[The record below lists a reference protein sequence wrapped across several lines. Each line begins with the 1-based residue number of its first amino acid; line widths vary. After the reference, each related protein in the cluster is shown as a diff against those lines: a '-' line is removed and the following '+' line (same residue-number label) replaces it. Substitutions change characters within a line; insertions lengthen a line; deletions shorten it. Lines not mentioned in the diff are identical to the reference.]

1 MLQGKHLLT
10 ALFAATFIFAASFAH
25 AQTGVDGGTGLFFV
39 DKAKTLGHKNYSIS
53 GFYSDLNYETAK
65 VNTDQTIL
73 SIPFTLG
80 ISDNLEV
87 SAVYRSVNIDPEGFQ
102 SVDGPADGLGKLKW
116 NFLNSEKYRIR
127 LAAIGLV
134 TLPFGSENKGLGTG
148 DTDLGVKL
156 ALDKEYDNITWHFNV
171 GFLDHKA
178 ENLDSVFLYGAGF
191 EWFATPNLSLIGE
204 VRGRSWS
211 DQVPMRDDNTTAGG
225 GIRYYVGD
233 WASVSAGYNS
243 WGGGTGERSPNAMW
257 TIGVT
262 FGRGLGQPRPASR
275 IEPIAEEEKPAE
287 PEAPAAPAPAPT
299 PAPEPAPEPEVITI
313 VLEGVHFKFDK
324 SDLTDEA
331 KEILQRNAEKL
342 KANPDVKVVVEGYTC
357 SIGSKG
363 YNYKL
368 GLRRAKSAKLYL
380 VKQMGVHP
388 DSMFVITSFG
398 EERPAHTNKTRAGRA
413 LNRRVDFVIQSR

>member
-10 ALFAATFIFAASFAH
+10 ALFAVTFLFLAPFAH

-39 DKAKTLGHKNYSIS
+39 DKAKTLGHKNFSVG
-53 GFYSDLNYETAK
+53 GFYSDLNYETNK
-65 VNTDQTIL
+65 INTDETIIA
-73 SIPFTLG
+73 IPFTLG
-80 ISDNLEV
+80 ISDNLEI
-87 SAVYRSVNIDPEGFQ
+87 SAVYRSADINPEGFQ
-102 SVDGPADGLGKLKW
+102 SVDGAADGLGKLKW
-116 NFLNSEKYRIR
+116 NFLNSKKHRIR

-134 TLPFGSENKGLGTG
+134 TLPFGSESKGLGTG

-156 ALDKEYDNITWHFNV
+156 ALDKEYDNITWHFNA
-171 GFLDHKA
+171 GYLNHKA

-191 EWFATPNLSLIGE
+191 EWFVASNLSLIGE
-204 VRGRSWS
+204 VSGRSWS
-211 DQVPMRDDNTTAGG
+211 DQVPLRDDNTMSGG

-233 WASVSAGYNS
+233 WASVSVGYNS
-243 WGGGTGERSPNAMW
+243 WDGGSGEKSPNSLW
-257 TIGVT
+257 TIGIT
-262 FGRGLGQPRPASR
+262 FGRGLGQPRPAGAR
-275 IEPIAEEEKPAE
+275 VEPIATE
-287 PEAPAAPAPAPT
+287 EAPVTAPPASAPAPS
-299 PAPEPAPEPEVITI
+299 PAPAKASEPEVITI
-313 VLEGVHFKFDK
+313 ILEGLHFKFDK

-331 KEILQRNAEKL
+331 KEILKRNAEKL
-342 KANPDVKVVVEGYTC
+342 KANPGVKVIVEGHTC